1 MMLFMH
7 TLLPAPVAPAISR
20 CGISAKSAIIGLP
33 YTSLPRATGILAL
46 LFFHSSLSSKSR
58 MMTLVL
64 TRFGTSTPT
73 VLLPGTGA
81 RMLMRSASKAA
92 VMLLA

>member
-1 MMLFMH
+1 
-7 TLLPAPVAPAISR
+7 
-20 CGISAKSAIIGLP
+20 
-33 YTSLPRATGILAL
+33 
-46 LFFHSSLSSKSR
+46 

-64 TRFGTSTPT
+64 TRLGTSTPT

-92 VMLLA
+92 VMLFA